1 MKKEE
6 LQKKNVIMT
15 KEEIKKF
22 LDNTKVYV
30 NGKSEEI
37 QKKLFSLG
45 YYWYNEKLPK
55 VMLTEMPFLFIE
67 SDEITSSCDMR
78 FFNNNKFTEITDEQI
93 LSLELTEGY
102 RPFKDKNECWNE
114 MLKHQPLGWIKSKD
128 SGNFILIGF
137 VQWASALEDVMI
149 TFATSE
155 KLARSSRSLFEKYI
169 FADGTPFGIKE

>member
-1 MKKEE
+1 
-6 LQKKNVIMT
+6 MT
-15 KEEIKKF
+15 KEEIKKV

-37 QKKLFSLG
+37 QNKLFSLG
-45 YYWYNEKLPK
+45 YYWYNEKLQK

-78 FFNNNKFTEITDEQI
+78 FFNNNNFTEITAEQI

-114 MLKHQPLGWIKSKD
+114 MLKHQPFGWIKSKD
-128 SGNFILIGF
+128 KGYFHLVGL
-137 VQWASALEDVMI
+137 VQWSSELEYVMI

-155 KLARSSRSLFEKYI
+155 QLARSATSIFEKYT
-169 FADGTPFGIKE
+169 FADGTPFGIEQ

>member
-1 MKKEE
+1 
-6 LQKKNVIMT
+6 MT

-37 QKKLFSLG
+37 QKKLFSFG
-45 YYWYNEKLPK
+45 FHWFGINYNK
-55 VMLTEMPFLFIE
+55 VQFTEEPFLFI
-67 SDEITSSCDMR
+67 SDDYIITYSDFMSH
-78 FFNNNKFTEITDEQI
+78 KFTEITAEQI

-114 MLKHQPLGWIKSKD
+114 MLKHQPLGWVKSKD
-128 SGNFILIGF
+128 RGNFSLIGF
-137 VQWASALEDVMI
+137 VQWDSHFEDVFI

-155 KLARSSRSLFEKYI
+155 QLARSSRSLFEKYI
-169 FADGTPFGIKE
+169 FADGAPFGIKE